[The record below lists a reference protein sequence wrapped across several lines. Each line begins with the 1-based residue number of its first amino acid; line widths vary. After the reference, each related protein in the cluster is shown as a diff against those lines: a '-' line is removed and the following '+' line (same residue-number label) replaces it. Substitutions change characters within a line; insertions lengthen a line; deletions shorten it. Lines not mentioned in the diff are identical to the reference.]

1 MTNPLDYAGGSA
13 FSSFASSF
21 TLHPRPRWT
30 ALSAAAVGCCVLF
43 VLAILVAGMI
53 HPEIPPSLVV
63 MILALPIAAV
73 VLGMAAQRS
82 SAGPARGARGAT
94 VFGCIVLLLAVGVSL
109 LLPTLCRSREPAN
122 RVKCASNLRQ
132 IGQAIAVYANSHGGR
147 FPPDLQTLAVESDL
161 TSAAFVCPSSN
172 DIPANINK
180 ASDWAEA
187 FKPDSHEL
195 SYVYVAGGL
204 GTSDVSSESILAY
217 ENPHIHLDE
226 GMNVL
231 FGDYRVE
238 WFPKSG
244 ADQIIAA
251 HPSPQ
256 SVTTRP
262 ADQDHAQ

>member
-1 MTNPLDYAGGSA
+1 MPVPLDDSSGPA
-13 FSSFASSF
+13 FSSSPSSF

-30 ALSAAAVGCCVLF
+30 VLSGAAVGCCAMF
-43 VLAILVAGMI
+43 VLATVVAGMI
-53 HPEIPPSLVV
+53 HPQIPPLLVV

-73 VLGMAAQRS
+73 VLGMTAQRS
-82 SAGPARGARGAT
+82 SAGQARGARGAT
-94 VFGCIVLLLAVGVSL
+94 IFGCIVLLLAVATSL
-109 LLPTLCRSREPAN
+109 ILPSLCRAREPAN

-147 FPPDLQTLAVESDL
+147 LPTDLQTLAVDSDL
-161 TSAAFVCPSSN
+161 TAAAFVCPSSN

-180 ASDWAEA
+180 PSDWTEA

-195 SYVYVAGGL
+195 SYVYVGGGL
-204 GTSDVSSESILAY
+204 GTSDVSSESVLAY
-217 ENPHIHLDE
+217 ENPHNHLDE

-231 FGDYRVE
+231 FGDYHVE

-256 SVTTRP
+256 SVITRP
-262 ADQDHAQ
+262 AHKDHPQ